1 MLSVSVS
8 ASAGWRS
15 ALANSASFWIL
26 IDPFS
31 SE

>member
-1 MLSVSVS
+1 MLSVSVN
-8 ASAGWRS
+8 ASAGWWS
-15 ALANSASFWIL
+15 ALASSANFWIL

>member
-15 ALANSASFWIL
+15 AFASSPSFAIL
-26 IDPFS
+26 IEPFS